1 MKICLD
7 VDDKYEG
14 LLNKLNESQK
24 QRLMKGLS
32 AHASAV
38 MATLQNTPEN
48 MLDTTLKVLTS
59 AMFLLH
65 SITGEAYND
74 DEEDAEN
81 T

>member
-32 AHASAV
+32 AHANAV